1 MPDLMLKHCG
11 LSEYYVHYGW
21 CLEFLVSNMIVFILC
36 MSAVWHGAEVI
47 CVTILKM
54 ESDADY
60 FLCVWEA
67 FFQINV
73 IHYKHDI
80 NQRMIKPEL
89 KGSRSFM
96 VCLSDC
102 ATFVNKESGRSKIFI
117 ISSKRSFKYL

>member
-1 MPDLMLKHCG
+1 MPDSMLKHCG

-21 CLEFLVSNMIVFILC
+21 CLEFLVSNTIGFILC
-36 MSAVWHGAEVI
+36 ISAVWHGAEVI

-60 FLCVWEA
+60 FGVCGRP
-67 FFQINV
+67 FFKLKC
-73 IHYKHDI
+73 IHYKHDF
-80 NQRMIKPEL
+80 NPRMTKTEL

-102 ATFVNKESGRSKIFI
+102 ATFVNKESERSKIFI
-117 ISSKRSFKYL
+117 ISSKKSFK